1 MGIFCQLCLS
11 IQASAL
17 GYTYDLA
24 SLCGGLHTRKRN
36 GCSSRT
42 RRIDKISHRSRVAAI
57 HSISVQSKASEAFVQ
72 PLKLLPSTPANYS
85 LTTSLEE
92 ELHSLSDFSQT
103 LYRVELITSND
114 SSSDLSDTN
123 AGILVCII
131 GENGNSIIQRFP
143 AILPTSQVF
152 SSDMSEIVQQNCN
165 RLHFQRGSVDGLT
178 FWGPDIGK
186 LVAIWIGPES
196 GSWRL
201 SRVSVLVI
209 PPSQRVDIRSD
220 NLEKQKCENV
230 GLYYIFQTNEV
241 MLGDGGDS
249 AVELRASRVQE
260 VSGNDMWTMFQ
271 NSSMHRTMT
280 SSKDAGKLQQE
291 SLKYYKDLKI
301 SLLLYNA
308 ILVASGTLIAA
319 IAGNQEISNGF
330 AIGGTFGFI
339 YLLLLQG
346 AVDKLPGPPS
356 FESQSYPGSAK
367 NNSLF
372 QDNDISRG
380 SRVEKQGQD
389 MDMEYSNLSSLET
402 KKFQDSFS
410 GFRGPL
416 TRLSWIIAILFLTSK
431 YASGKVMITL
441 KPQELLAGA
450 AGFLTCK
457 VAAVMASF
465 RTIAIDCKDH
475 KK

>member
-1 MGIFCQLCLS
+1 MDRHIVPHEQGSVDMDQLGIRTEALLSFLLSLKWCNQQRQHYRSSAHAIVMGIFCQLCLS

-201 SRVSVLVI
+201 SR
-209 PPSQRVDIRSD
+209 
-220 NLEKQKCENV
+220 
-230 GLYYIFQTNEV
+230 TNEV

-260 VSGNDMWTMFQ
+260 VS
-271 NSSMHRTMT
+271 
-280 SSKDAGKLQQE
+280 
-291 SLKYYKDLKI
+291 
-301 SLLLYNA
+301 
-308 ILVASGTLIAA
+308 
-319 IAGNQEISNGF
+319 GNQEISNGF